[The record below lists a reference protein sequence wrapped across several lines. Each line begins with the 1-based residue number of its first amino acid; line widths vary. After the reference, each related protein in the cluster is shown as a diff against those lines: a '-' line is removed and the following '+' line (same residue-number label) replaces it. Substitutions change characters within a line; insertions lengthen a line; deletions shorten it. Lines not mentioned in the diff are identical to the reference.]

1 MRKLKIIIPVILVAI
16 IGIAAFILMRQ
27 KESASG
33 IFITHPFNNALIP
46 AEFPSPLF
54 EWYSTGKDSSSWEVS
69 LVTGNKKY
77 KINSVTR
84 ETTWSPDVSKWDSIK
99 LLSDF
104 DKIYFTVKKYG
115 KPGAGKQLLFKI
127 SKDSVGAPILYRQMP
142 IPFIIA
148 EKKLESMN
156 FMLLNVGSKK
166 APHVA
171 MRGFPVCGN
180 CHSITAD
187 GSTIGLDL
195 DAGLRDKGGYFVSPI
210 KDTIL
215 FNPDNYMSWSKIEKR
230 RTFGLFSKISP
241 DGRYIVTTVK
251 DRVVMKNFQFDT
263 KEHIAFSQL
272 FFPVNGHLAVYDRQQ
287 HLLKELPGANLDD
300 YVQTNAV
307 WTPDGKNIIFS
318 RAAALPYDSNRF
330 EINVGN
336 NKLID
341 HFVERKKTFKYD
353 LCTIPFND
361 GNGGKAEPI
370 KGASGNGKSNYFPA
384 VSPDGKWLVFCQA
397 ENFMLLQPD
406 SRLYI
411 VPAKGGEARMLS
423 CNLPS
428 LNSWH
433 AWAPDSKWIVFV
445 SKGLSPYTDMFLS
458 HIDEKGNASIP
469 VLVDKARVNS
479 LVVNYP
485 EFVNRNPQDTFVMEY
500 DYVEIVHISRAI
512 KKGDIELAKQ
522 LFHKLEKQNPFLFRE
537 DCLNLAYLL
546 KSIGM
551 TEEASK
557 YIVRAKETINS
568 DLFNYK

>member
-1 MRKLKIIIPVILVAI
+1 MRKLKIIIPVFLIAI
-16 IGIAAFILMRQ
+16 IGLAALILIRK

-33 IFITHPFNNALIP
+33 IFITHPFNNAVLP

-54 EWYSTGKDSSSWEVS
+54 EWYATVKDTSSWQVS

-84 ETTWSPDVSKWDSIK
+84 GTSWSPDVSKWDSIK
-99 LLSDF
+99 LLSGF
-104 DKIYFTVKKYG
+104 DKIYFTVKKSG
-115 KPGAGKQLLFKI
+115 KPGKGKELFFRL

-142 IPFIIA
+142 IPFVIA

-166 APHVA
+166 DPHKA
-171 MRGFPVCGN
+171 MGGFPVCGN

-210 KDTIL
+210 KDTIV

-241 DGRYIVTTVK
+241 DGRYIVTTIK
-251 DRVVMKNFQFDT
+251 DRVVMKNYPYSKQ
-263 KEHIAFSQL
+263 HIAYSQL
-272 FFPVNGHLAVYDRQQ
+272 FFPVNGRLAVYDRQQ
-287 HLLKELPGANLDD
+287 HLLNELPGANLDE
-300 YVQTNAV
+300 YVQSNAI

-318 RAAALPYDSNRF
+318 RATALPYDTNRY
-330 EINVGN
+330 EITVGN

-341 HFVERKKTFKYD
+341 QFVQGKKTFKYD
-353 LCTIPFND
+353 LCIIPFND
-361 GNGGKAEPI
+361 GKGGKAEPI

-384 VSPDGKWLVFCQA
+384 VSPDGKWLIFCKA

-411 VPAKGGEARMLS
+411 VPAKGGEARMLG

-433 AWAPDSKWIVFV
+433 AWAPNSKWIVFV
-445 SKGLSPYTDMFLS
+445 SKSLSPYTDMFLS
-458 HIDEKGNASIP
+458 HIDDEGNASIP

-485 EFVNRNPQDTFVMEY
+485 EFVNRNPQDTFIMEY
-500 DYVEIVHISRAI
+500 DYVEIVHISSEI
-512 KKGDIELAKQ
+512 KNGHIEHAKQ
-522 LFHKLEKQNPFLFRE
+522 LFHKLEEQNPFLFRE
-537 DCLNLAYLL
+537 DCLELVYLL
-546 KSIGM
+546 KSMGM
-551 TEEASK
+551 TEEAKK
-557 YIVRAKETINS
+557 YTERAKETINS